1 MINIKNLNPNKIYID
16 EKTFFITFGMLRS
29 KILTLEKLWKLYFE
43 RIDVSEGIDV
53 NKPSASKERIVW
65 HYHYF
70 LDKGFKFQLDILSGY
85 LWILAILLFQTLMV
99 LIIVVLLTELATV
112 KL

>member
-70 LDKGFKFQLDILSGY
+70 LDKGFKFQLDILSGC
-85 LWILAILLFQTLMV
+85 LWTLAILLFQTLMV
-99 LIIVVLLTELATV
+99 LIIIVLLIELATG